1 MKLIASDVF
10 ICWQSFLETGGSN
23 QAERAKSGG
32 RSQESN
38 LPGIAG
44 DPNWI

>member
-10 ICWQSFLETGGSN
+10 IYWKSFLKTGGIN
-23 QAERAKSGG
+23 QAESDKSGG